1 MGGKISKSPE
11 HHVFEKQLAK
21 LNSIV
26 NGIIDT
32 NDTFLNQNYNFLSK
46 DICDKYQVVIEDDL
60 SKFLKLSIESLG
72 ASIYLIPKDHESAKI
87 TKRQVCE
94 RISKHYI
101 KILYILSLVK
111 YVYNLEKYGDMSIAG
126 IMFRNIRILDDIMEI
141 NFCEMP
147 HRNYKSDGQVSFKMD
162 FKKLEGFY
170 FFTQYFL
177 DPKEAR
183 EFLSVLKSVLA
194 RDNKKKLCVQ
204 KEYHKLFQCGGGDS
218 SKIRKESPVSLEIF
232 VNKDNP
238 VLAKEYCFS
247 PRKVLI
253 KTSSKE
259 GRKVLYLYKMF
270 LKNYENNI
278 ATVES
283 LLYHVVTK
291 VTDATDAARYSLKDI
306 TKQQLDDIINQVKQA
321 IKVFFL
327 QSFVDYQRMLDA
339 AKLIPNIELASTT
352 L

>member
-1 MGGKISKSPE
+1 
-11 HHVFEKQLAK
+11 
-21 LNSIV
+21 
-26 NGIIDT
+26 
-32 NDTFLNQNYNFLSK
+32 
-46 DICDKYQVVIEDDL
+46 
-60 SKFLKLSIESLG
+60 
-72 ASIYLIPKDHESAKI
+72 
-87 TKRQVCE
+87 
-94 RISKHYI
+94 
-101 KILYILSLVK
+101 
-111 YVYNLEKYGDMSIAG
+111 
-126 IMFRNIRILDDIMEI
+126 
-141 NFCEMP
+141 
-147 HRNYKSDGQVSFKMD
+147 MD

-183 EFLSVLKSVLA
+183 EFLSVLKIVLE
-194 RDNKKKLCVQ
+194 RDNKKKCVQ
-204 KEYHKLFQCGGGDS
+204 KEYHKLFQCGGGGGDS
-218 SKIRKESPVSLEIF
+218 NKIRKESPVSLEIF

-291 VTDATDAARYSLKDI
+291 VTVVTNVTDATDATRYSLKDI

-321 IKVFFL
+321 IKMFFL